1 MSCTPSASLVG
12 LQENRENTLKCHFV
26 LATTGLGVD
35 SLAEPNSIRINYFT
49 YIVQCI
55 IPS

>member
-35 SLAEPNSIRINYFT
+35 SLAEPNSIRIILHTSYS
-49 YIVQCI
+49 V
-55 IPS
+55 